1 MNDSDW
7 LREPGDPKSDPR
19 PVEELISSALSE
31 PDEEHTYWDAVV
43 ALHWR
48 GTREVFDRTSQLCQS
63 LCPME
68 RRLGAD
74 ILGQLGCPDRSF
86 PKECPQILLG
96 MLEREEDH
104 RVLDAILVA
113 LSHHRAPEAIG
124 PASRFRHHADPEVR
138 LGVVFA
144 LMGYENQEA
153 HGVLIELTRDADAQV
168 RDWATFALGTQCETD
183 TPAIRD
189 ALADRL
195 ADTDDETRCEALVGL
210 ARRGGPTGTHS
221 PSRRTRLPVGQY
233 ACDRGRRPDL
243 RAAVDNRVD
252 RTAGTLGWR
261 QRYVGAGDPGVLA
274 QPRFG
279 HLRYLRRGWLTH
291 KCKSRYPS

>member
-1 MNDSDW
+1 
-7 LREPGDPKSDPR
+7 
-19 PVEELISSALSE
+19 
-31 PDEEHTYWDAVV
+31 
-43 ALHWR
+43 
-48 GTREVFDRTSQLCQS
+48 
-63 LCPME
+63 ME

-74 ILGQLGCPDRSF
+74 ILGQLGYPDRSF

-210 ARRGGPTGTHS
+210 ARRGD
-221 PSRRTRLPVGQY
+221 RRVLTALHEEL
-233 ACDRGRRPDL
+233 ACQSVSTL
-243 RAAVDNRVD
+243 VIEAA
-252 RTAGTLGWR
+252 ALI
-261 QRYVGAGDPGVLA
+261 
-274 QPRFG
+274 
-279 HLRYLRRGWLTH
+279 
-291 KCKSRYPS
+291 